1 MAKLCKTYK
10 FRLYPTK
17 KQVRM
22 LENQFELCRWVYN
35 ESLALKKKLWED
47 HKINL
52 SLYDLNKKL
61 TEWKESKLELKQVH
75 SQVLQKVQER
85 IDWAYQGFFRRIKA
99 GQKPG
104 FPRFKGKNQ
113 LKSICFKQ
121 SGFKLTTD
129 NKRINISKIGLIKLK
144 LHREIKDK
152 IKTCSIIRQPTGKF
166 FVCISVEE
174 TVSPLPKVN
183 KIVGCDLGIKT
194 LVTLSDGK
202 SIANPKFLKTEEKQL
217 KKAQSQKDKAK
228 NIADCKT
235 FNKKKKV
242 VARIN
247 ERIVNKRENFAFQTA
262 NQLIKTYDTICFENL
277 NIDEMNSFAPIN
289 KSIRDVAWR
298 SLIQKTQSKAAQAGK
313 TVVLIKPCN
322 TSRECSR
329 CNKIHEN
336 FDIKQEFMDCP
347 CGNHM
352 HRDKNASINILRRGL
367 ASLVNAS

>member
-1 MAKLCKTYK
+1 MAKLRKTYK

-17 KQVRM
+17 KQTRM

-61 TEWKESKLELKQVH
+61 TEWKESKPELKQVH

-85 IDWAYQGFFRRIKA
+85 VDWAYQGFFRRIKA
-99 GQKPG
+99 GQTPG

-121 SGFKLTTD
+121 GGFKLTID
-129 NKRINISKIGLIKLK
+129 NKRINISKTGLIKLK
-144 LHREIKDK
+144 LHRQIKGE
-152 IKTCSIIRQPTGKF
+152 IKTCSVIRQPTGKF
-166 FVCISVEE
+166 FVCFSAEE
-174 TVSPLPKVN
+174 EAVSLPKTN
-183 KIVGCDLGIKT
+183 KTIGCDLGIKT

-202 SIANPKFLKTEEKQL
+202 SIENPKFLKAEEKQL

-228 NIADCKT
+228 NAADWKT

-242 VARIN
+242 ATRIN
-247 ERIVNKRENFAFQTA
+247 ERIVNKRENFSYQTA
-262 NQLIKTYDTICFENL
+262 NSLIKNYDTICFENL
-277 NIDEMNSFAPIN
+277 NIDGMNSFTPIN

-298 SLIQKTQSKAAQAGK
+298 SLIQKTQSKAVQAGK
-313 TVVLIKPCN
+313 TVVLIDPRN
-322 TSRECSR
+322 TSKECSR

-336 FDIKQEFMDCP
+336 FDLKQEFMDCS
-347 CGNHM
+347 CGNKM
-352 HRDKNASINILRRGL
+352 QRDHNASINILRRGL
-367 ASLVNAS
+367 ASLANAS